1 MNKRK
6 KMSSSNVNAVDFD
19 AINRRMFI
27 KTAAGYMAIP
37 FLSSLVPGGFAL
49 AQTSSSPRRFI
60 GIATSDQLPQQL
72 LFPSGFVGKANTAP
86 YSNNTTAFSEGGFNF
101 SETLLSSIINQ
112 NGSISGALDSKFNAF
127 VSRMVM
133 LGGLDFPGRL
143 DHGSQG
149 CMGNI
154 ANSNLGAEL
163 SLNSNY
169 TVDRVL
175 ARQSQIYSGATDS
188 SPGMALRLGD
198 KSCSSEATAAAGR
211 GQEVGTMSLSLG
223 GNLNQIFET
232 YFKAS
237 TGTPTPAPSGDVS
250 RRSILNQIFNSA
262 SSVRGSAKTSAED
275 KSRLDEYLQNL
286 SEISKSLTPQTTT
299 GTASQNACPSVTND
313 FTKIISSGGNDIA
326 TGANAITNTTTY
338 FKDVVRLIT
347 LFIKC
352 DLCRVFNV
360 GFASAL
366 VSSTES
372 INFYT
377 EPRPWHLNY
386 GHENNYP
393 KLLAAQK
400 WVLDN
405 VVYQLMQNLNV
416 TESSETYLDNTMIYY
431 SPEMSF
437 GHSGIN
443 MGSLLIGDKR
453 LNGGRALNFADYSKG
468 VVNPATMYGTY
479 GTLKMELGP
488 GQPINRLWVT
498 MMQAYGIPTSAY
510 FGKYGSRS
518 DTFGNWADYSGLN
531 DFEAPFKTIQR
542 AQLIGSVLP
551 KVLK

>member
-1 MNKRK
+1 M
-6 KMSSSNVNAVDFD
+6 
-19 AINRRMFI
+19 
-27 KTAAGYMAIP
+27 
-37 FLSSLVPGGFAL
+37 
-49 AQTSSSPRRFI
+49 
-60 GIATSDQLPQQL
+60 PQQL
-72 LFPSGFVGKANTAP
+72 LFPTGFVGKTNTAP
-86 YSNNTTAFSEGGFNF
+86 YSNNTTAFQESGFNY
-101 SETLLSSIINQ
+101 SETLLSSIIGQ

-127 VSRMVM
+127 VSKMVM

-149 CMGNI
+149 CMGNT
-154 ANSNLGAEL
+154 ANSNLGSEL
-163 SLNSNY
+163 SINSNY

-175 ARQSQIYSGATDS
+175 ARQSQIYSSATDTA
-188 SPGMALRLGD
+188 PGMALRLGD
-198 KSCSSEATAAAGR
+198 KSCSGEKTGTGGR
-211 GQEVGTMSLSLG
+211 GQEVGTMDLSLS

-237 TGTPTPAPSGDVS
+237 TGTPGTTTTTGDAT
-250 RRSILNQIFNSA
+250 RKGIIDQIHASA
-262 SSVRGSAKTSAED
+262 TSVRGSIKTSAED
-275 KSRLDEYLQNL
+275 KSRLDEYLTNL

-299 GTASQNACPSVTND
+299 TPGGQAACPAVAND
-313 FTKIISSGGNDIA
+313 FTKITRSGANDIA
-326 TGANAITNTTTY
+326 TGASAIPNTTTY
-338 FKDVVRLIT
+338 YKDVVRLIT

-366 VSSTES
+366 ASPTES

-377 EPRPWHLNY
+377 EPRPWHLDY
-386 GHENNYP
+386 GHGNNYP
-393 KLLAAQK
+393 KLLGAQK

-405 VVYQLMQNLNV
+405 VVYQLMQNLNA
-416 TESSETYLDNTMIYY
+416 TESSETYLDNTLIYY

-468 VVNPATMYGTY
+468 LQGSSSYG
-479 GTLKMELGP
+479 GLKMEVGP

-498 MMQAYGIPTSAY
+498 MMQAYGIPTSSY

-518 DTFGNWADYSGLN
+518 DTYGNWVDYSALG
-531 DFEAPFKTIQR
+531 DFEAPFKAIQR
-542 AQLIGSVLP
+542 AQLIGSALP

>member
-1 MNKRK
+1 MNKRN
-6 KMSSSNVNAVDFD
+6 KMNSSNVDAVALDL
-19 AINRRMFI
+19 INRRMFI
-27 KTAAGYMAIP
+27 KTAVGYMAIP
-37 FLSSLVPGGFAL
+37 FLASLIPREVL
-49 AQTSSSPRRFI
+49 AQVSASPRRFI

-72 LFPSGFVGKANTAP
+72 LFPTGFVGKTNTAP
-86 YSNNTTAFSEGGFNF
+86 YSNNTTAFSEGGYNY
-101 SETLLSSIINQ
+101 SETLLANIISQ

-127 VSRMVM
+127 VSKMVM

-149 CMGNI
+149 CMGNT

-163 SLNSNY
+163 SINSNY

-175 ARQSQIYSGATDS
+175 ARQTQIYSGATDS
-188 SPGMALRLGD
+188 VPGMALRLGD
-198 KSCSSEATAAAGR
+198 KSCSGEKTGTGGR
-211 GQEVGTMSLSLG
+211 GQEVGTMDLSLS
-223 GNLNQIFET
+223 GNLNQIFAT

-237 TGTPTPAPSGDVS
+237 TGSGTPTTTGGDAT
-250 RRSILNQIFNSA
+250 RKGIIDQIYNSA
-262 SSVRGSAKTSAED
+262 NSVKGSTKTSAED

-286 SEISKSLTPQTTT
+286 SDISKSLAPQTVP
-299 GTASQNACPSVTND
+299 GSQTCPAVAND
-313 FTKIISSGGNDIA
+313 FTKISRNGGSDIA
-326 TGANAITNTTTY
+326 TGSSAIPNTTTY
-338 FKDVVRLIT
+338 YKDVVRLIT

-366 VSSTES
+366 ASPTES

-377 EPRPWHLNY
+377 EPRPWHLDY
-386 GHENNYP
+386 GHGNNYP
-393 KLLAAQK
+393 KLLGAQK

-405 VVYQLMQNLNV
+405 VVYQLMQNLNA
-416 TESSETYLDNTMIYY
+416 TESSETYLDNTLIYY

-453 LNGGRALNFADYSKG
+453 LNGGRALNYADYSKG
-468 VVNPATMYGTY
+468 LEASSSYG
-479 GTLKMELGP
+479 GLKMEVGP

-518 DTFGNWADYSGLN
+518 DTYGNWVDYSALGG
-531 DFEAPFKTIQR
+531 FEAPFKTIQR

>member
-1 MNKRK
+1 MNKRN
-6 KMSSSNVNAVDFD
+6 KMSSSSVNAVAYD

-27 KTAAGYMAIP
+27 KTAVGYMAIP
-37 FLSSLVPGGFAL
+37 FLASLIPRGVL
-49 AQTSSSPRRFI
+49 AQVSASPRRFI
-60 GIATSDQLPQQL
+60 GIATSDQFPQQL
-72 LFPSGFVGKANTAP
+72 LFPTGFLGKTNAAP
-86 YSNNTTAFSEGGFNF
+86 YSNNTTAFSESGFNY
-101 SETLLSSIINQ
+101 SETILSSLISQ

-127 VSRMVM
+127 VSKMVM

-149 CMGNI
+149 CMGNT
-154 ANSNLGAEL
+154 ANSNLGSEL
-163 SLNSNY
+163 SINSNY

-175 ARQSQIYSGATDS
+175 ARQSQIYSSATDA

-198 KSCSSEATAAAGR
+198 KSCSGEKTGTGGR
-211 GQEVGTMSLSLG
+211 GQEVGTMDLSLS
-223 GNLNQIFET
+223 GNLNQIFAT

-237 TGTPTPAPSGDVS
+237 PTPGGTPMPTVTGDAT
-250 RRSILNQIFNSA
+250 RKGIIDQIYSSA
-262 SSVRGSAKTSAED
+262 TSVRGSAKTSAED

-286 SEISKSLTPQTTT
+286 SEISKSLSPTTT
-299 GTASQNACPSVTND
+299 TPPSSQNACPTVAND
-313 FTKIISSGGNDIA
+313 FTKITRNGGSDIA
-326 TGANAITNTTTY
+326 TGASAIPNTTTY

-366 VSSTES
+366 ASPTES

-377 EPRPWHLNY
+377 EPRPWHLDY
-386 GHENNYP
+386 GHGNNYP
-393 KLLAAQK
+393 KLLGAQK

-405 VVYQLMQNLNV
+405 VVYQLMQNLNA
-416 TESSETYLDNTMIYY
+416 TESTETYLDNTMIYY

-468 VVNPATMYGTY
+468 LVASSGYG
-479 GTLKMELGP
+479 GLKMEVGP

-498 MMQAYGIPTSAY
+498 MMQAYGIPSSAY

-518 DTFGNWADYSGLN
+518 DTYGNWVDYSGLG
-531 DFEAPFKTIQR
+531 DFEAPFKTVQR